1 MPALDTLHCRVRE
14 LLDLEL
20 PVKDAGMVL
29 APPALTLSPP
39 AFRIW
44 HPFHDDVEAQLS
56 RFGEFGS
63 VPDIGAKIAENAAR
77 IAAVLHVITQ
87 GPGGSISA
95 ETMEAGAAVAI
106 WHLNEA
112 RRIVGATKIPQDVAD
127 ADLLL
132 QWLLRRAESTIEPRD
147 ILRLAPAPLRVK
159 ERRDAAINILLAKHW
174 VRFANVGGADRLV
187 LNPKARDRR

>member
-1 MPALDTLHCRVRE
+1 
-14 LLDLEL
+14 
-20 PVKDAGMVL
+20 
-29 APPALTLSPP
+29 
-39 AFRIW
+39 
-44 HPFHDDVEAQLS
+44 
-56 RFGEFGS
+56 
-63 VPDIGAKIAENAAR
+63 
-77 IAAVLHVITQ
+77 
-87 GPGGSISA
+87 
-95 ETMEAGAAVAI
+95 MEAGAAVAI